1 MREELP
7 NLGRQGTSASE
18 SITFAASDSI
28 LEDEKPR
35 NGSARRHRRHR
46 RHSSTTSYFLR
57 GLALVGRS
65 LEAFHASVM
74 MNMV

>member
-1 MREELP
+1 MREKLP

-35 NGSARRHRRHR
+35 NGSARRHRRH
-46 RHSSTTSYFLR
+46 SSTTSYFLR